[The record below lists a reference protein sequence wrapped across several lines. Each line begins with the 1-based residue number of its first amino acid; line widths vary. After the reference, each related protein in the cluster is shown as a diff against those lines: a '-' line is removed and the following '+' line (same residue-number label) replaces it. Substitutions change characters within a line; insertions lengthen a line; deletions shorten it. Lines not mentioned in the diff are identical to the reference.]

1 MSIFSKIKH
10 GFEDLGHDIGKAA
23 KDVGKGLETA
33 GKDIE
38 KVGKG
43 IGEGVEM
50 VGKTLA
56 KDALATAQA
65 TLESA
70 DALIHGHLQQALNKA
85 TEAGEDLVKT
95 SVDVSSAGAQATVNS
110 LANMHLSKKMDNAM
124 GKAEKGFNSFKNTV
138 VKSTDQV
145 VDGVVKDT
153 EGAVKGTVEA
163 TKDAVHGKWG
173 AAAGAL
179 GNATMDAL
187 NVAAD
192 LTPEGAAASV
202 GTQLLINAHV
212 GNEQIDS
219 AIGGALH
226 GNVAQ
231 MAKGVVKNVSETEIS
246 NKAQEKFSEVAS
258 KVMPQGGGSGENDAL
273 VAAGLGFAGAAAGD
287 GLGSKRSRGE
297 AGGGSSHSFS
307 FSGRSS
313 KDADHAGETRETESK
328 EAKDSKK
335 ENAEKNAQTAANNT
349 AGNAVNN
356 APGNAGADNSQ
367 FEQELMLQTFLMQAG
382 MSPHS
387 DAEKRRAELTSDS

>member
-43 IGEGVEM
+43 IGEGIEM

-56 KDALATAQA
+56 KDALNTAEA
-65 TLESA
+65 TLQSA

-85 TEAGEDLVKT
+85 TEAGEDLWKT
-95 SVDVSSAGAQATVNS
+95 SYDMGTAGTQATVDS
-110 LANMHLSKKMDNAM
+110 LAHMHLSKKMDRAM
-124 GKAEKGFNSFKNTV
+124 GKAGKGFNTFKSTV
-138 VKSTDQV
+138 VKSVDQV
-145 VDGVVKDT
+145 TNEVVNDT

-192 LTPEGAAASV
+192 LTPEGAAASI
-202 GTQLLINAHV
+202 GTQLLVNAHI
-212 GNEQIDS
+212 GNEEIDS

-226 GNVAQ
+226 GNVSQ
-231 MAKGVVKNVSETEIS
+231 MAKGIVKNVSETEIS
-246 NKAQEKFSEVAS
+246 DKAKEKLSEVAS
-258 KVMPQGGGSGENDAL
+258 KVMPQGGSEENDTL
-273 VAAGLGFAGAAAGD
+273 IAAGLGFVGAAAGD
-287 GLGSKRSRGE
+287 GSSGSKRSRGG
-297 AGGGSSHSFS
+297 AGGGSSHSLS
-307 FSGRSS
+307 FSGRSG
-313 KDADHAGETRETESK
+313 KDAGHSGETGNTESK
-328 EAKDSKK
+328 EAKDEKK
-335 ENAEKNAQTAANNT
+335 ENAEDNAQTAANNT
-349 AGNAVNN
+349 ATNAANN
-356 APGNAGADNSQ
+356 APGNTGADNSQ
-367 FEQELMLQTFLMQAG
+367 LEQELMLQTFLMQAG
-382 MSPHS
+382 MSPHN
-387 DAEKRRAELTSDS
+387 DADKRRAELTGDS